1 MYEAHFGL
9 KKPLFQTG
17 IAQESA
23 VFLAARHQQLAASIK
38 LALTTSDSAIV
49 LTGPAGV
56 GKTTLM
62 STVLRTAS
70 TKLALGWITV
80 APANPA
86 ELLELL
92 LVEFGFNAHRVGRVE
107 RMQMWRQFLNEMS
120 ATSSR
125 IYVIAERAEDLGADV
140 LRALDSLTA
149 ADPNGSLGANLVLL
163 GQPALLEVLK
173 APTLASLCQ
182 RIRLRQRLEP
192 LALDELRAYL
202 DQHAKAAGGALDKLL
217 ARDALAA
224 LHEITGGV
232 PRLANNVTETA
243 LTLAA
248 TRKEPAATAQL
259 LREVAEMFGIPAAQA
274 PASVAEPARVA
285 APAAS
290 VTSAASVAPVAS
302 ASIAQPAPVAAKPPP
317 AAQPAP
323 LTTKTPPFVAQPIA
337 PAARA
342 GMLARGP
349 GPTAPSA
356 TPPAAASP
364 APATAAPAT
373 PPRVAAP
380 SLDPSP
386 SMIARRPV
394 FAAAAPV
401 APAAAPSVP
410 TTPAPVSAAHPAAA
424 AAPVPPALT
433 ATPAATQPRA
443 AASQLMSDEEIDS
456 FAATLTESPDVQTLD
471 FPVLTDA
478 VDPPRQRPRAETAY
492 VKPPAPRAPAP
503 EPAKPPLPRVVAA
516 ASTPL
521 TARPAMPPQPA
532 TKSVPPAQQTSSEDS
547 DVLRQTQTMR
557 AIAVAKSIDDI
568 SNSMAETLFGE
579 DDLAHLNSALA
590 ASGWTNDDAAAAPAA
605 ASPAPTPPETAKLPP
620 QAPAARPA
628 TPPVARPA
636 IPPPVAKSATPPPA
650 PKPAPPP
657 ADDDPFDFLG
667 LGRDAPLELID
678 DEPIEAQQRKEAGR
692 NR

>member
-1 MYEAHFGL
+1 
-9 KKPLFQTG
+9 
-17 IAQESA
+17 
-23 VFLAARHQQLAASIK
+23 
-38 LALTTSDSAIV
+38 
-49 LTGPAGV
+49 
-56 GKTTLM
+56 
-62 STVLRTAS
+62 
-70 TKLALGWITV
+70 
-80 APANPA
+80 
-86 ELLELL
+86 
-92 LVEFGFNAHRVGRVE
+92 
-107 RMQMWRQFLNEMS
+107 
-120 ATSSR
+120 
-125 IYVIAERAEDLGADV
+125 
-140 LRALDSLTA
+140 
-149 ADPNGSLGANLVLL
+149 
-163 GQPALLEVLK
+163 
-173 APTLASLCQ
+173 
-182 RIRLRQRLEP
+182 
-192 LALDELRAYL
+192 
-202 DQHAKAAGGALDKLL
+202 
-217 ARDALAA
+217 
-224 LHEITGGV
+224 
-232 PRLANNVTETA
+232 
-243 LTLAA
+243 
-248 TRKEPAATAQL
+248 
-259 LREVAEMFGIPAAQA
+259 
-274 PASVAEPARVA
+274 
-285 APAAS
+285 
-290 VTSAASVAPVAS
+290 VAS

-364 APATAAPAT
+364 ATATAAPAT

-401 APAAAPSVP
+401 APAPAPSVP
-410 TTPAPVSAAHPAAA
+410 TTPAPVSAAHPVA
-424 AAPVPPALT
+424 AAPVPHALT

-590 ASGWTNDDAAAAPAA
+590 ASGWTNDD
-605 ASPAPTPPETAKLPP
+605 
-620 QAPAARPA
+620 
-628 TPPVARPA
+628 
-636 IPPPVAKSATPPPA
+636 
-650 PKPAPPP
+650 
-657 ADDDPFDFLG
+657 
-667 LGRDAPLELID
+667 
-678 DEPIEAQQRKEAGR
+678 
-692 NR
+692 